1 MKNAKIW
8 MPHEGGRAAGAPYLE
23 AFTVLL
29 DWIYEPIS
37 YYSLGVF

>member
-1 MKNAKIW
+1 MQKFECLMK
-8 MPHEGGRAAGAPYLE
+8 GAEQRGPPYLE